1 MVLTSSKPLL
11 GAFTLSFVDHCSLP
25 MNLTELQKEYEDDRP
40 LSWLDLRTLN
50 CNPHFESTVM
60 DIAAAFDIE
69 AKIIGKTEST
79 GTQNNTNQLKILS
92 ENEIIDYA

>member
-1 MVLTSSKPLL
+1 
-11 GAFTLSFVDHCSLP
+11 
-25 MNLTELQKEYEDDRP
+25 
-40 LSWLDLRTLN
+40 
-50 CNPHFESTVM
+50 M

-79 GTQNNTNQLKILS
+79 GTQNNANQLKILS